1 MRIWSS
7 LDWFGNVV
15 FDLICKVGVDL
26 KSKWVFSSSS
36 PELDRINFQKW
47 FLVFPDGNLSHLS
60 LSSMALFFPGQSTTF
75 SELAS
80 NCSWNKA
87 KGNSGPNCYKG
98 GCQSWYIVGVQIF
111 SAYLYLIYIFFL
123 QFPLSDFV
131 VMLFH
136 YDGVVDKWRDLS
148 WSDSAIHVSAVNQT
162 KW

>member
-26 KSKWVFSSSS
+26 KSKWVFSSSNPTRQNQLS
-36 PELDRINFQKW
+36 EMVSCIPWWKPFSS
-47 FLVFPDGNLSHLS
+47 FLIKYGIV
-60 LSSMALFFPGQSTTF
+60 FPGQSTTF